1 MGKFPNSIDGKIMKA
16 MMAFAANKNNV
27 HTLLSSPLFYNNK
40 IYVTDT
46 CHGVVFPYDTNDMLD
61 KDKIYTVE
69 NTLFSKILV
78 SDEFYLSQ
86 DDCELSE
93 SNEQKMFVHWSKN
106 KEANDYDFFRDV
118 TDDCMAKSVVE
129 NLDAVFYNS
138 TAEPPELHPEII
150 GVPSDQLKQVA
161 EYAAAIKAPNIG
173 FGLRWRGSIGTYI
186 YTFPRLND
194 SYVYVCG
201 CIDK

>member
-27 HTLLSSPLFYNNK
+27 HTLLRSPLFYNNK

-46 CHGVVFPYDTNDMLD
+46 CHGVVFPYDTKGMLD

-69 NTLFSKILV
+69 DTLLSKILI
-78 SDEFYLSQ
+78 SDEFYISET
-86 DDCELSE
+86 DGKKELI
-93 SNEQKMFVHWSKN
+93 HWSKD
-106 KEANDYDFFRDV
+106 KNDYDFFSDV
-118 TDDCMAKSVVE
+118 TDNCMAKSVVE
-129 NLDAVFYNS
+129 NLDAVFYDS
-138 TAEPPELHPEII
+138 TTEPPGPHPEII

-161 EYAAAIKAPNIG
+161 EYAAAIKAPNVG

-186 YTFPRLND
+186 YTFPHVNN

>member
-16 MMAFAANKNNV
+16 TMAFAANKNNV
-27 HTLLSSPLFYNNK
+27 HILLRSPLFYNNK

-46 CHGVVFPYDTNDMLD
+46 CHGVVFPYDTKGMLD

-69 NTLFSKILV
+69 DTLFSKILV
-78 SDEFYLSQ
+78 SDEFYISET
-86 DDCELSE
+86 DGKKELI
-93 SNEQKMFVHWSKN
+93 HWSKN
-106 KEANDYDFFRDV
+106 KNDYDFFSDV
-118 TDDCMAKSVVE
+118 TDDGMAKAVVE

-138 TAEPPELHPEII
+138 ATEPPEPHPEII

-173 FGLRWRGSIGTYI
+173 FRLRWRGSIGTYI
-186 YTFPRLND
+186 YTFPHVND

>member
-16 MMAFAANKNNV
+16 MMAFAANKNYV
-27 HTLLSSPLFYNNK
+27 HNTLLRSPLFYNNK

-46 CHGVVFPYDTNDMLD
+46 CHGVVFPYDTEGMLD

-69 NTLFSKILV
+69 DTLFSKILV
-78 SDEFYLSQ
+78 SDEFYISET
-86 DDCELSE
+86 DGKKELI
-93 SNEQKMFVHWSKN
+93 HWSKD
-106 KEANDYDFFRDV
+106 KNDYDFFSDV
-118 TDDCMAKSVVE
+118 TDNCMAKAVVE
-129 NLDAVFYNS
+129 NLDAVFYDS
-138 TAEPPELHPEII
+138 TTEPPEPHPEIF
-150 GVPSDQLKQVA
+150 GVPSNQLKQVA

-186 YTFPRLND
+186 YTFPNVND
-194 SYVYVCG
+194 SYIYVCG

>member
-1 MGKFPNSIDGKIMKA
+1 MSKFPNSIDGKIMKA

-27 HTLLSSPLFYNNK
+27 HTLLRSPLFYNNK
-40 IYVTDT
+40 IYVTDA

-93 SNEQKMFVHWSKN
+93 SNGQKMLVHWSKN
-106 KEANDYDFFRDV
+106 KEVNDYDFFRDV

-129 NLDAVFYNS
+129 NLDAVFYDSN
-138 TAEPPELHPEII
+138 TEPPEPHPEII

>member
-1 MGKFPNSIDGKIMKA
+1 MGKFPNSIDGNIMKA

-27 HTLLSSPLFYNNK
+27 HTLLRSPLFYNNK

-46 CHGVVFPYDTNDMLD
+46 CHGVVFPYDTNGMLD

-69 NTLFSKILV
+69 DTLFSKILV
-78 SDEFYLSQ
+78 SDEFYLSET
-86 DDCELSE
+86 DGNKE
-93 SNEQKMFVHWSKN
+93 FIHWSKN
-106 KEANDYDFFRDV
+106 KEANNHDFFSDV
-118 TDDCMAKSVVE
+118 TDDCGAQAVVE
-129 NLDAVFYNS
+129 NLDAVFYDS
-138 TAEPPELHPEII
+138 TIEPPEPHPEII

-186 YTFPRLND
+186 YTFPHVND